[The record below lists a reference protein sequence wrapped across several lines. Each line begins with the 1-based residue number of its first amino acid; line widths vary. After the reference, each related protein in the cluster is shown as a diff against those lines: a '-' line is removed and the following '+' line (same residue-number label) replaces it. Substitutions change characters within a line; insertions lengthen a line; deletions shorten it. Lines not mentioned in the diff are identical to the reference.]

1 MLLDNENQN
10 LKVHEWI
17 ANYTEEGNLNIVTGY
32 FTVGALAYLS
42 RTVNEKIKHYRFV
55 LGDIVNV
62 DAVKDRTLDLINEN
76 ITVEAALKLDKL
88 AQEAVAFLKQDNVN
102 AKTLEPNFC
111 HAKAY
116 LFKPVAN
123 DDRNNYF
130 ISGSSNLTE
139 AGIGL
144 KETSN
149 IELNIAETGNNNQY
163 KELADWFEGL
173 WTSRQAHKN
182 KTLIDENGKKYAKP
196 FKEYLI
202 EEIEKIFI
210 KYSPKELYYKVLLE
224 LFGSQIDS
232 TQDNPD
238 FNRQIGRLENT
249 VVYNALYD
257 FQQKGVLSLIKML
270 QKYDGAISPM
280 QLVWEKRGVLLPS

>member
-17 ANYTEEGNLNIVTGY
+17 AKYTEEGNLNIVTGY

-42 RTVNEKIKHYRFV
+42 RTVNKKIKDYRFV

-62 DAVKDRTLDLINEN
+62 DVVKDRTLDLINEN
-76 ITVEAALKLDKL
+76 ITVEAALRLDKL
-88 AQEAVAFLKQDNVN
+88 AQEAVEFLKQNKVN
-102 AKTLEPNFC
+102 ARTLEPNFC

-116 LFKPVAN
+116 LFKPAAS
-123 DDRNNYF
+123 DDRDNYF

-139 AGIGL
+139 AGFGL

-163 KELADWFEGL
+163 KELADWFDSL
-173 WTSRQAHKN
+173 WMSKQAHKD
-182 KTLIDENGKKYAKP
+182 KTLIDKNGKKHKKP

-202 EEIEKIFI
+202 EEIEK
-210 KYSPKELYYKVLLE
+210 LL
-224 LFGSQIDS
+224 
-232 TQDNPD
+232 
-238 FNRQIGRLENT
+238 
-249 VVYNALYD
+249 
-257 FQQKGVLSLIKML
+257 
-270 QKYDGAISPM
+270 
-280 QLVWEKRGVLLPS
+280 